1 MKLMSGIG
9 SYFQTNLKVVV
20 ETFDGVRNMAATSLR
35 VTIKSMSF
43 SSGAH
48 PSGGIRVITLNM
60 IVWLGAGPRKFALPT
75 QLSSV
80 INSTHAEPNHTNL
93 PNHHSC
99 CFVG

>member
-1 MKLMSGIG
+1 MNDVVLIIAWWVTKFKTMKLMSGIG

-35 VTIKSMSF
+35 VTIKSISF

-60 IVWLGAGPRKFALPT
+60 IV
-75 QLSSV
+75 
-80 INSTHAEPNHTNL
+80 
-93 PNHHSC
+93 
-99 CFVG
+99 